1 MWNEVNIEVNPDYLE
16 HYLYCLFFA
25 VCFWIKQRKRNITLC
40 NKNKSKYAVKNV
52 KSTEIGRRSI
62 VSNKQKKQKTK
73 DCC

>member
-1 MWNEVNIEVNPDYLE
+1 MKWSKYWSESLLFI
-16 HYLYCLFFA
+16 CTACFFA
-25 VCFWIKQRKRNITLC
+25 VCFWIKQRKRNLTLC
-40 NKNKSKYAVKNV
+40 NKNKSIYAVKNV